1 MQIIEHAIA
10 PLVNYVILPLFAFV
24 NAGITF
30 GGITPEGLLGVP
42 LAIFLGLFPGKA
54 IGITLFT
61 WAAIRMGICAA
72 PVGMNLKR
80 LIGLSILGGIG
91 FTVSL
96 FIANLS
102 YDDPSM
108 LAMLNEAKL
117 GIFVGTIVSGI
128 VGYALLYHILP
139 RGERSEVSETH

>member
-30 GGITPEGLLGVP
+30 GGITSEGLLGVP

-61 WAAIRMGICAA
+61 WVAIRMGICAA

-96 FIANLS
+96 FIAYSSGQLS
-102 YDDPSM
+102 LVSWVM
-108 LAMLNEAKL
+108 LYCIA
-117 GIFVGTIVSGI
+117 FF
-128 VGYALLYHILP
+128 P
-139 RGERSEVSETH
+139 RVQMAR